1 MTSPGALVCHSK
13 SIGLSPDRLS
23 ILDGMVVGQDK
34 VVKEKVV
41 EGENAEV
48 KIFGVCL
55 AEVNKPAWTKST
67 ATGGFILCFGSW

>member
-48 KIFGVCL
+48 KISVFVWP
-55 AEVNKPAWTKST
+55 K
-67 ATGGFILCFGSW
+67 